1 MVLPSPKASCR
12 DPSTTFSTASLWLI
26 REAAVLDRFLKR
38 EKPRVF
44 LGALA
49 VVPRKDL
56 KRYLDQWGLFQNE
69 SFDSSLRAT
78 LEEIFALPPASEITA
93 PTSTDLGLDV
103 LIPSFQSGDYWDVS
117 LGEIGLPVFWRP
129 KVTVVCR
136 LYHLKSDKTKRT
148 FSVTQKMPW
157 GEFISRQFTWRA
169 FFRFRPTFDAEDMK
183 RLLYVACHSLLDKLR
198 KAT

>member
-1 MVLPSPKASCR
+1 M
-12 DPSTTFSTASLWLI
+12 
-26 REAAVLDRFLKR
+26 LDRFLKR

-49 VVPRKDL
+49 VVPRKDM
-56 KRYLDQWGLFQNE
+56 KRYLDQCGLFQNE
-69 SFDSSLRAT
+69 SFDHSLRAN
-78 LEEIFALPPASEITA
+78 LEEIFSLPPASEITA

-117 LGEIGLPVFWRP
+117 LGEIGFPVFWRP
-129 KVTVVCR
+129 KVTVACR

-157 GEFISRQFTWRA
+157 GEFLSRQFTWQA
-169 FFRFRPTFDAEDMK
+169 LFRFRPTFDAEDMK
-183 RLLYVACHSLLDKLR
+183 RLLYGACHSILDKLR